1 MFFMTYCE
9 FLLGKESMISLIPY
23 IVGAGVVGILHM
35 SAPDHWA
42 TLCLLAKNKQW
53 APMKLFK
60 VSLITSI
67 GHVAL
72 SIAMGLAV
80 VAVGLVVSH
89 LISYYLDTAIGII
102 MVGTGL
108 FFGLKPLITKT
119 GHHHHGHGDHE
130 HHHDHEHGSHEH
142 HHDHDVKEKKTLSK
156 LTGGLGYFVVLG
168 AALSPDP
175 TIIPIYLSAISAGF
189 YFALELSA
197 VFAVASILTLLLF
210 VQLGTLGLGKV
221 FEKIPEKY
229 TDSLVGIVIAA
240 IGVFVLVTR

>member
-1 MFFMTYCE
+1 MIN
-9 FLLGKESMISLIPY
+9 LLPY
-23 IVGAGVVGILHM
+23 VIGAAVVGILHM

-42 TLCLLAKNKQW
+42 TLCLLARNKQW
-53 APMKLFK
+53 APKKLFGISF
-60 VSLITSI
+60 VTAV

-72 SIAMGLAV
+72 SIVMGLAV

-89 LISYYLDTAIGII
+89 LISYYLDTGIGIVMI
-102 MVGTGL
+102 VAGL
-108 FFGLKPLITKT
+108 FFGLKPLIVKT
-119 GHHHHGHGDHE
+119 GHHHEHDNHDHE
-130 HHHDHEHGSHEH
+130 HHHDHEHNHDHEH
-142 HHDHDVKEKKTLSK
+142 DHPHEHDENQKKTFGK

-210 VQLGTLGLGKV
+210 VQLGSVGLAKI

-229 TDSLVGIVIAA
+229 NDSMVGFVIAA
-240 IGVFVLVTR
+240 IGVYVLVTR